1 MKNQIIKYT
10 LALALVLTGFSSCK
24 KSFLEID
31 PKGKLIAK
39 NIGDYDLLFN
49 NNSLSTLNPALDA
62 QILMG
67 DEVISIDPYYT
78 GGVLREQRLFR
89 WDDVIY
95 EPGEDAAEMGSTMKQ
110 LYTYNKIIMEVPD
123 AIGGTDLQKRMLVGE
138 AMLNRAWIYFM
149 LTNYYGKPYDVA
161 TANKDLSYPII
172 TAADVTTTSFTRATV
187 QEVYDFIISDLQ
199 TAIGNLP
206 VDAPGRTRGFKAAA
220 EGLLG
225 KVYVFMGRYA
235 DGLVQFNNA
244 LSHLPSNINVRL
256 YDYNATLTTNG
267 PWAYNPASSPITYV
281 SGAPLLPDNEEAV
294 FAKQISNSYSFIS
307 PFVLLT
313 KKAADLYATTDQRKK
328 FFTTGP
334 FGSLGPFAGGSLRRN
349 GPISAIIGLSMPD
362 IYLLRAEC
370 KARTNDVAG
379 AKTDLETLRK
389 NRMPAADATVNVADA
404 TAMVKYII
412 EERTREFALQ
422 GYRWFDMRRLSVD
435 PIFAGTIY
443 THSYVKTTGEVTTF
457 TLRPERFVLRFP
469 EKVINANSGMA
480 NNP

>member
-1 MKNQIIKYT
+1 MKNRIIKYT
-10 LALALVLTGFSSCK
+10 LVLAVVLTGFSSCK

-39 NIGDYDLLFN
+39 NVGDYDLLFN
-49 NNSLSTLNPALDA
+49 NAAFVTLNPALDA

-67 DEVISIDPYYT
+67 DEVTSIDPYYT
-78 GGVLREQRLFR
+78 GGAIREQRLFR

-95 EPGEDAAEMGSTMKQ
+95 EPAEDAVEMTGMMKL
-110 LYTYNKIIMEVPD
+110 LYTYNKIINEVPT
-123 AIGGTDLQKRMLVGE
+123 AIGGTDLQKNKLVAE

-149 LTNYYGKPYDVA
+149 LTNYYGKPYA
-161 TANKDLSYPII
+161 ISTAGKDLSYPII
-172 TAADVTTTSFTRATV
+172 TAADVTTTSFKRATV

-199 TAIGNLP
+199 NAISNLP
-206 VDAPGRTRGFKAAA
+206 VDATGRTRGFKAAA

-235 DGLVQFNNA
+235 DGLVQLNNA
-244 LSHLPSNINVRL
+244 LNHLPTNLSVRL
-256 YDYNATLTTNG
+256 YDYNLTMATNG
-267 PWAYNPASSPITYV
+267 PWAYNPTSSPITYV
-281 SGAPLLPDNEEAV
+281 AGAPLLPDNEEVV
-294 FAKQISNSYSFIS
+294 FAKQSSNSYNFIS
-307 PFVLLT
+307 PFALLT
-313 KKAADLYATTDQRKK
+313 KKAGELYTASDQRKK

-334 FGSLGPFAGGSLRRN
+334 FGSLGPFAGSLLRRN
-349 GPISAIIGLSMPD
+349 GPIGTVMGLSMPD
-362 IYLLRAEC
+362 VYLLRAEC
-370 KARTNDVAG
+370 KARTNDVGG

-389 NRMPAADATVNVADA
+389 NRMSAMEATVNITDP

-435 PIFAGTIY
+435 PIFAGTVY
-443 THSYVKTTGEVTTF
+443 THSYVKTTGEVTTL
-457 TLRPERFVLRFP
+457 TLRPERFVLRFS
-469 EKVINANSGMA
+469 EKVMAANPDMS